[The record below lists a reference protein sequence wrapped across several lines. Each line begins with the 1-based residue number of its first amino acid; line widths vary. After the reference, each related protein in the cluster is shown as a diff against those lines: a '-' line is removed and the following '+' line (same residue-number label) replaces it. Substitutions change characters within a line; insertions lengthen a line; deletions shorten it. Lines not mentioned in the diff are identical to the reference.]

1 MRSLTGCR
9 AANMDRLFWCSLL
22 LNFLKLTEGNTNS
35 KSCNLSQPDEVLWR
49 KIGQSVELPCA
60 ISSGC
65 SGTGWQYEWLT
76 CKESVCFRLKLPEYP
91 QKYKLNK
98 ASLQITALLAN
109 DSGIY
114 HCAAVSGGHQAQG
127 SQHVG
132 LGTTLVVRENIKT
145 MVRHIYLWICFVLVF
160 VYTLAVVTLIVK
172 MYGCQR
178 IHKLDQFNLTKRTQ
192 FHDVLQEMHNKKKL
206 RKVKKAASE
215 EKPQAGPERKDGQ
228 G

>member
-1 MRSLTGCR
+1 MFSP
-9 AANMDRLFWCSLL
+9 AQLFKTNRYDLSYSVLKEHIFHLVTSETNLL
-22 LNFLKLTEGNTNS
+22 VNNSPAIAYVLNFLYYDTLVWWRLKPLRLTLIPEGNTNS
-35 KSCNLSQPDEVLWR
+35 ESCNLSQPDEVLWK

-98 ASLQITALLAN
+98 ASLQITALHAN

-132 LGTTLVVRENIKT
+132 LGTTLVVRGRRENQFRIK
-145 MVRHIYLWICFVLVF
+145 ICL
-160 VYTLAVVTLIVK
+160 LS
-172 MYGCQR
+172 C
-178 IHKLDQFNLTKRTQ
+178 QFN
-192 FHDVLQEMHNKKKL
+192 
-206 RKVKKAASE
+206 
-215 EKPQAGPERKDGQ
+215 
-228 G
+228 